1 VPFDRY
7 HRHDISFGQPEPGG
21 DVTQNPADT
30 TSRLLLRAKQGD
42 GDALNVLFQR
52 HIPILKRWATG
63 RLARWARDIADTQ
76 DLVQETV
83 IETFKRIESFEPR
96 GKGALR
102 AYLRQALLNRIR
114 NEFRRASRH
123 PAAESL
129 DPGAVSFETSP
140 LDAAIRDQ
148 QLTRYHAALEQL
160 SPQER
165 DLITARLEMG
175 LSYEEL
181 AELFGKPS
189 WNAARMATVRA
200 LLRLAEELERG
211 SRSRSDEDKHG
222 V

>member
-1 VPFDRY
+1 MITTIGGRSRALFPAGHYNRLPV
-7 HRHDISFGQPEPGG
+7 HVLVGCRHPE
-21 DVTQNPADT
+21 
-30 TSRLLLRAKQGD
+30 S
-42 GDALNVLFQR
+42 
-52 HIPILKRWATG
+52 G
-63 RLARWARDIADTQ
+63 R
-76 DLVQETV
+76 
-83 IETFKRIESFEPR
+83 
-96 GKGALR
+96 G
-102 AYLRQALLNRIR
+102 
-114 NEFRRASRH
+114 RASRH

-129 DPGAVSFETSP
+129 DPAAVSFETSP

-148 QLTRYHAALEQL
+148 QLTRYHEALERL

>member
-1 VPFDRY
+1 MA
-7 HRHDISFGQPEPGG
+7 
-21 DVTQNPADT
+21 QNPADT
-30 TSRLLLRAKQGD
+30 TSRLLIRAKQGD
-42 GDALNVLFQR
+42 GDALNILFER

-83 IETFKRIESFEPR
+83 LETFKRIEAFEPR
-96 GKGALR
+96 GQGALR

-123 PAAESL
+123 QATESL
-129 DPGAVSFETSP
+129 NPGVPSLETSP

-148 QLTRYHAALEQL
+148 QLTRYHAALDRL

-181 AELFGKPS
+181 AEVFRKPS

-200 LLRLAEELERG
+200 LLRLAEELKTDVRSG
-211 SRSRSDEDKHG
+211 SAEHKNED
-222 V
+222 